1 MPVRILAGV
10 AGRSLALM
18 AGMVSGTVDSLN
30 SRRAKILADRGVT
43 GATPIQPVVLGV
55 SGGAVGAA
63 AAALGMSRTRLRQIA
78 VDHPASEVV
87 GNRSFHAMLTKRT
100 LYPDARL
107 RELAHAVVGDRTF
120 ADFVLEPNLAR
131 RQPSGIASSLI
142 IPVYSGE
149 HGTLFL
155 PQDLPKLGLTDM
167 PVADALVAATRIPGA
182 FPAATALD
190 HIFDGGTHH
199 RVPYEVFE
207 SHPALVLDLYG
218 PEPHYSRGGLLLPLA
233 HSSLPMIPR
242 RTRPFRDKNLCARTI
257 FAELPYGSALRSPT
271 RSPEEL
277 FDHGY
282 DIAATWIDT
291 RTTDQLLAV
300 VDPDVLGE
308 PMPVS
313 PADDAVA
320 LGARQ

>member
-167 PVADALVAATRIPGA
+167 PVADALVAATRIPGPSLPPPRSITSSMA
-182 FPAATALD
+182 EHTTVSRMRCSSLIPRSFSTSTAL
-190 HIFDGGTHH
+190 
-199 RVPYEVFE
+199 
-207 SHPALVLDLYG
+207 S
-218 PEPHYSRGGLLLPLA
+218 
-233 HSSLPMIPR
+233 
-242 RTRPFRDKNLCARTI
+242 
-257 FAELPYGSALRSPT
+257 
-271 RSPEEL
+271 
-277 FDHGY
+277 
-282 DIAATWIDT
+282 
-291 RTTDQLLAV
+291 RTTAAAGYFFHW
-300 VDPDVLGE
+300 PI
-308 PMPVS
+308 
-313 PADDAVA
+313 
-320 LGARQ
+320 RHCR